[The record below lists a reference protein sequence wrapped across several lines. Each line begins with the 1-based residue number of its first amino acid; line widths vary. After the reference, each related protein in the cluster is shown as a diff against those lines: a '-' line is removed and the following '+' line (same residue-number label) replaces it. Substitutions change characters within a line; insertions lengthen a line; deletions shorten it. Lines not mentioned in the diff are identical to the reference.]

1 MEGLERSGNLVF
13 AVNGERFE
21 LACVDPS
28 TTLLQFLRYHACFKS
43 PKLGCGEG
51 GCGACVVLVS
61 KYDPNLNRVEDFS
74 VSSCLTL
81 LCSLNGCAITTSDG
95 LGNTRDGYHP
105 IHQRFAGF
113 HASQCGFC
121 TPGMCMS
128 FFSALVNADKQNYQ
142 DSPQGSSNLT
152 SFEAEK
158 SISGN
163 LCRCT
168 GYRPIADA
176 CKSFASDV
184 DIEDLGLNTFWQNGD
199 SRETKVSKL
208 PPYDPSKNLVTY
220 PEFLKSESVTR
231 LDSTRYSW
239 FSPVSIGELQS
250 LLNSSVA
257 DENARRVKLVVG
269 NTGTGYYKETQRYDQ
284 YIDLRRIPELSILN
298 RDSKGIEIGATVTIS
313 RVISFLNEGKEVN
326 MSSYGNMVSQK
337 LAQHMEKIANP
348 FVRNTA
354 SVGGNLAMAQKFG
367 FPSDMSTL
375 FLGVDA
381 MVSILTVRGQEKLK
395 WEELLERPA
404 IDSRCVLLSVWIPF
418 QKEGNFLPN
427 LKFQFETYRA
437 APRPLGS
444 ALAYVNAAFLAD
456 VSSHRNGVVI
466 HSIKLAFGAFGT
478 EHAIRAKTVEKY
490 LTGKILNVKILYEAV
505 KLVRLDVVPQP
516 GTSYPEYRSSLA
528 VSFLFK
534 FLHPLMDVDSAI
546 SSGLFDGISEN
557 FLEDG
562 SGSNNDDGDTSQ
574 GNTQTIL
581 SSAEQVV
588 ESSTEYYPVGEP
600 MKKYGAAMQ
609 ASGEAVYVD
618 DIPSP
623 PNCLHGAFIYST
635 KPLARVKSIS
645 LQLESNSLADGIVAV
660 ITFKDIPS
668 GGENV
673 GALSQFGT
681 EPLFAEDRCEYA
693 GDRIAVVIA
702 KSQRSADVAART
714 AVVEYDTDDTGSPIL
729 TVEEAV
735 ERSSFLQDPV
745 FLNTDPVGDF
755 SKGMAEADHKILS
768 AELRLPSEY
777 YFYMEP
783 QTTLAVPD
791 EDKSMVVYA
800 STQFPEYTNSVIARC
815 LGVPEHNIRVITR
828 RAGGGFGG
836 KAIRNMPVST
846 ACALAAYKLRR
857 PVRIYVNRN
866 TDMVIT
872 GGRHPLKVTYSVGF
886 KSNGKITALHA
897 DILINGGISNDI
909 TPVIASHVIAALKKY
924 NWGAFSFD
932 IKNCKTNLTSKS
944 SMRALGDVQGSY
956 IADAIIEHVAS
967 VLEMEVDSVISQNV
981 HTYESLKLFYE
992 ESAGESGE
1000 YTLPS
1005 IMDQIATSSRFVDR
1019 KNMVDQFNQKNTW
1032 KKRGISRL
1040 PIVHEVRQ
1048 HATPAKVSILQD
1060 GSIVCEVGGVEI
1072 GQGLWTKV
1080 KQVIAYALSLIER
1093 SWSEELVEKVRIIQ
1107 IDTLSLVQTGYTAES
1122 TKSESSCEAARLC
1135 CNILVERLTPLK
1147 EKLQEQ
1153 NGSVNWTTLIRE
1165 AEAQPINL
1173 QSHAY
1178 FVPDSSSGQYL
1189 NYGAAVSEV
1198 EIDILTGQQRIMQS
1212 DIIYDCG
1219 QSLNPATDLG
1229 QIEGAFVQGIG
1240 YFMLEEYLTNEDGL
1254 MVTNSTWTYHIPT
1267 IDTIPKRLNVRVL
1280 NSGHHKKRILSSKAS
1295 GEPPLLLA
1303 ATVHS
1308 SIRAAIR
1315 EARKQLKSWGK
1326 LDESV
1331 SEFYLEVPAI
1341 MPVVKTTC
1349 GLDYV
1354 EKYLETLINKPSDSE
1369 SVRCPDFKKTCSNTP

>member
-1 MEGLERSGNLVF
+1 MEGSQRNGNLVF

-28 TTLLQFLRYHACFKS
+28 TTLLQFLRYHASFKS

-61 KYDPNLNRVEDFS
+61 KYDPKLNKVEDFS

-128 FFSALVNADKQNYQ
+128 FFSALVNADKGNPQV
-142 DSPQGSSNLT
+142 SPPQGFSSLT

-176 CKSFASDV
+176 CRSFASDV
-184 DIEDLGLNTFWQNGD
+184 DIEDLGLNIFWKNGD
-199 SRETKVSKL
+199 STETKAGKL
-208 PPYDPSKNLVTY
+208 PPYDPSKDLVTY
-220 PEFLKSESVTR
+220 PEFLKSESITR

-239 FSPVSIGELQS
+239 FSPVSIEELQT

-257 DENARRVKLVVG
+257 ENVGSVKIVVG
-269 NTGTGYYKETQRYDQ
+269 NTGTGYYKETQCYDQ

-298 RDSKGIEIGATVTIS
+298 RDRKGIEIGATATIS
-313 RVISFLNEGKEVN
+313 RVISFLNEGTDVN
-326 MSSYGNMVSQK
+326 LGLYGKMVSQK

-381 MVSILTVRGQEKLK
+381 TVSILTVRGREKLK
-395 WEELLERPA
+395 WEELLARPA
-404 IDSRCVLLSVWIPF
+404 LDSRSVLLSVRIPF
-418 QKEGNFLPN
+418 KKDGNVLQNFSKFL
-427 LKFQFETYRA
+427 FETYRP

-456 VSSHRNGVVI
+456 VSPRRNGVVI
-466 HSIKLAFGAFGT
+466 HSIRLAFGAFGT
-478 EHAIRAKTVEKY
+478 NHAIRAKTVEKH

-505 KLVRLDVVPQP
+505 KFVKLDIVPEP

-534 FLHPLMDVDSAI
+534 FLYPLTNVDSAV
-546 SSGLFDGISEN
+546 SSGLFDGVGETSVE
-557 FLEDG
+557 
-562 SGSNNDDGDTSQ
+562 DGDTSE
-574 GNTQTIL
+574 GNTKTIL
-581 SSAEQVV
+581 SPAEQVV

-600 MKKYGAAMQ
+600 MKKYGVSMQ

-623 PNCLHGAFIYST
+623 PNCLHGAIIYST
-635 KPLARVKSIS
+635 KPLARVKSVH
-645 LQLESNSLADGIVAV
+645 LQHQPNSIAEEIIGI
-660 ITFKDIPS
+660 ITFKDIPR

-681 EPLFAEDRCEYA
+681 EPLFAEDHCEYA
-693 GDRIAVVIA
+693 GDRIVVVVA

-714 AVVEYDTDDTGSPIL
+714 TVVEYDTENIDSPIL

-735 ERSSFLQDPV
+735 DRSSFLQGPV
-745 FLNTDPVGDF
+745 FLDTEPVGDF

-791 EDKSMVVYA
+791 EDNTMVVYA
-800 STQFPEYTNSVIARC
+800 STQFPEYTHSVIARC
-815 LGVPEHNIRVITR
+815 LGVPEHNIRVKTR

-846 ACALAAYKLRR
+846 ACALAAYKLRH
-857 PVRIYVNRN
+857 PVRVYVNRN

-886 KSNGKITALHA
+886 KSNGKVTALHA
-897 DILINGGISNDI
+897 DILINGGISDDI

-932 IKNCKTNLTSKS
+932 LKNCKTNLTSKS

-956 IADAIIEHVAS
+956 IADVIIENVAS

-992 ESAGESGE
+992 HSAGESGE

-1005 IMDQIATSSRFVDR
+1005 IMDQLATSSRFVDR
-1019 KNMVDQFNQKNTW
+1019 RNMIDEFNEKNTW

-1040 PIVHEVRQ
+1040 PIVHEVMQ
-1048 HATPAKVSILQD
+1048 HATPAKVSVLQD

-1107 IDTLSLVQTGYTAES
+1107 IDTLSLVQTGFTAES
-1122 TKSESSCEAARLC
+1122 TKSESSCEAARRC

-1153 NGSVNWTTLIRE
+1153 NGSVDWTTLIRE
-1165 AEAQPINL
+1165 AEAQPIDL
-1173 QSHAY
+1173 QAHAY

-1198 EIDILTGQQRIMQS
+1198 EIDILTGQPRIMQS

-1219 QSLNPATDLG
+1219 QSLNPAVDLG

-1267 IDTIPKRLNVRVL
+1267 IDTITKRLNVRVL

-1308 SIRAAIR
+1308 ATRAAIR
-1315 EARKQLKSWGK
+1315 EARKQLKHWGK
-1326 LDESV
+1326 LDKYD
-1331 SEFYLEVPAI
+1331 SEFYLDVPAI

-1354 EKYLETLINKPSDSE
+1354 EKYLETLISKPS
-1369 SVRCPDFKKTCSNTP
+1369 T

>member
-1 MEGLERSGNLVF
+1 MEGSQRNGNLVF

-28 TTLLQFLRYHACFKS
+28 TTLLQFLRYHASFKS

-61 KYDPNLNRVEDFS
+61 KYDPKLNKVEDFS

-128 FFSALVNADKQNYQ
+128 FFSALVNADKGNPQV
-142 DSPQGSSNLT
+142 SPPQGFSSLT

-176 CKSFASDV
+176 CRSFASDV
-184 DIEDLGLNTFWQNGD
+184 DIEDLGLNIFWKNGD
-199 SRETKVSKL
+199 STETKAGKL
-208 PPYDPSKNLVTY
+208 PPYDPSKDLVTY
-220 PEFLKSESVTR
+220 PEFLKSESITR

-239 FSPVSIGELQS
+239 FSPVSIEELQT

-257 DENARRVKLVVG
+257 ENVGSVKIVVG
-269 NTGTGYYKETQRYDQ
+269 NTGTGYYKETQCYDQ

-298 RDSKGIEIGATVTIS
+298 RDRKGIEIGATATIS
-313 RVISFLNEGKEVN
+313 RVISFLNEGTDVN
-326 MSSYGNMVSQK
+326 LGLYGKMVSQK

-381 MVSILTVRGQEKLK
+381 TVSILTVRGREKLK
-395 WEELLERPA
+395 WEELLARPA
-404 IDSRCVLLSVWIPF
+404 LDSRSVLLSVRIPF
-418 QKEGNFLPN
+418 KKDGNVLQNFSKFL
-427 LKFQFETYRA
+427 FETYRP

-456 VSSHRNGVVI
+456 VSPRRNGVVI
-466 HSIKLAFGAFGT
+466 HSIRLAFGAFGT
-478 EHAIRAKTVEKY
+478 NHAIRAKTVEKH

-505 KLVRLDVVPQP
+505 KFVKLDIVPEP

-534 FLHPLMDVDSAI
+534 FLYPLTNVDSAV
-546 SSGLFDGISEN
+546 SSGLFDGVGETSVE
-557 FLEDG
+557 
-562 SGSNNDDGDTSQ
+562 DGDTSE
-574 GNTQTIL
+574 GNTKTIL
-581 SSAEQVV
+581 SPAEQVV

-600 MKKYGAAMQ
+600 MKKYGVSMQ

-623 PNCLHGAFIYST
+623 PNCLHGAIIYST
-635 KPLARVKSIS
+635 KPLARVKSVH
-645 LQLESNSLADGIVAV
+645 LQHQPNSIAEEIIGI
-660 ITFKDIPS
+660 ITFKDIPR

-681 EPLFAEDRCEYA
+681 EPLFAEDHCEYA
-693 GDRIAVVIA
+693 GDRIVVVVA

-714 AVVEYDTDDTGSPIL
+714 TVVEYDTENIDSPIL

-735 ERSSFLQDPV
+735 DRSSFLQGPV
-745 FLNTDPVGDF
+745 FLDTEPVGDF

-791 EDKSMVVYA
+791 EDNTMVVYA
-800 STQFPEYTNSVIARC
+800 STQFPEYTHSVIARC
-815 LGVPEHNIRVITR
+815 LGVPEHNIRVKTR

-836 KAIRNMPVST
+836 KAIRNMP
-846 ACALAAYKLRR
+846 
-857 PVRIYVNRN
+857 
-866 TDMVIT
+866 
-872 GGRHPLKVTYSVGF
+872 
-886 KSNGKITALHA
+886 
-897 DILINGGISNDI
+897 
-909 TPVIASHVIAALKKY
+909 
-924 NWGAFSFD
+924 
-932 IKNCKTNLTSKS
+932 
-944 SMRALGDVQGSY
+944 
-956 IADAIIEHVAS
+956 
-967 VLEMEVDSVISQNV
+967 
-981 HTYESLKLFYE
+981 
-992 ESAGESGE
+992 
-1000 YTLPS
+1000 
-1005 IMDQIATSSRFVDR
+1005 
-1019 KNMVDQFNQKNTW
+1019 
-1032 KKRGISRL
+1032 
-1040 PIVHEVRQ
+1040 
-1048 HATPAKVSILQD
+1048 
-1060 GSIVCEVGGVEI
+1060 
-1072 GQGLWTKV
+1072 
-1080 KQVIAYALSLIER
+1080 
-1093 SWSEELVEKVRIIQ
+1093 
-1107 IDTLSLVQTGYTAES
+1107 
-1122 TKSESSCEAARLC
+1122 
-1135 CNILVERLTPLK
+1135 
-1147 EKLQEQ
+1147 
-1153 NGSVNWTTLIRE
+1153 
-1165 AEAQPINL
+1165 AEAQPIDL
-1173 QSHAY
+1173 QAHAY

-1198 EIDILTGQQRIMQS
+1198 EIDILTGQPRIMQS

-1219 QSLNPATDLG
+1219 QSLNPAVDLG

-1267 IDTIPKRLNVRVL
+1267 IDTITKRLNVRVL

-1308 SIRAAIR
+1308 ATRAAIR
-1315 EARKQLKSWGK
+1315 EARKQLKHWGK
-1326 LDESV
+1326 LDKYD
-1331 SEFYLEVPAI
+1331 SEFYLDVPAI

-1354 EKYLETLINKPSDSE
+1354 EKYLETLISKPS
-1369 SVRCPDFKKTCSNTP
+1369 T

>member
-1 MEGLERSGNLVF
+1 MEGSQRNGNLVF

-21 LACVDPS
+21 LTCVDPS
-28 TTLLQFLRYHACFKS
+28 TTLLQFLRYHASFKS

-61 KYDPNLNRVEDFS
+61 KYDSKLNRVEDFS

-81 LCSLNGCAITTSDG
+81 LCSLNGCAITSSDG

-128 FFSALVNADKQNYQ
+128 FFSALINADKGNKP
-142 DSPQGSSNLT
+142 DPPPGFSKLT
-152 SFEAEK
+152 SSEAEK
-158 SISGN
+158 AIAGN

-199 SRETKVSKL
+199 SKETKVSKL

-220 PEFLKSESVTR
+220 PEFLKNESGTH

-239 FSPVSIGELQS
+239 FSPVSIEELES
-250 LLNSSVA
+250 LLKHSVS
-257 DENARRVKLVVG
+257 ENVGSVKIVVG

-284 YIDLRRIPELSILN
+284 YIDLRRIPDLSILN
-298 RDSKGIEIGATVTIS
+298 RDCKGIEIGATVTIS
-313 RVISFLNEGKEVN
+313 RVISFLNEGTDVN
-326 MSSYGNMVSQK
+326 LGSYGEMVSQK
-337 LAQHMEKIANP
+337 LAQHMQKIANP

-381 MVSILTVRGQEKLK
+381 TVSLLTIHGQEKLK
-395 WEELLERPA
+395 WEELLARPA
-404 IDSRCVLLSVWIPF
+404 LDSRSVLLSVWIPF
-418 QKEGNFLPN
+418 KKDGNFLLN
-427 LKFQFETYRA
+427 FSKFLFETYRA

-456 VSSHRNGVVI
+456 VSPHRNGVVI
-466 HSIKLAFGAFGT
+466 HSIKLAYGAFGT
-478 EHAIRAKTVEKY
+478 EHAIPAKTVEKY
-490 LTGKILNVKILYEAV
+490 LTGKILNVKILYEALKLV
-505 KLVRLDVVPQP
+505 KLNVVPEP

-528 VSFLFK
+528 IGFLFK
-534 FLHPLMDVDSAI
+534 FLYPLTDVDSTV
-546 SSGLFDGISEN
+546 SSGLFHGIGET
-557 FLEDG
+557 FVED
-562 SGSNNDDGDTSQ
+562 SSKSNNDDDGDTSQ
-574 GNTQTIL
+574 GKTQTIL
-581 SSAEQVV
+581 SSAKQVV

-600 MKKYGAAMQ
+600 MKKYGVSMQ

-645 LQLESNSLADGIVAV
+645 LQHESKSLADGVIGI

-668 GGENV
+668 GGENI
-673 GALSQFGT
+673 GAWGQFGT
-681 EPLFAEDRCEYA
+681 EPLFAEERCEYA
-693 GDRIAVVIA
+693 GDRIAVVVA

-714 AVVEYDTDDTGSPIL
+714 AVVEYDIEDTDSPIL

-735 ERSSFLQDPV
+735 ERSSFLQGPLS
-745 FLNTDPVGDF
+745 LNTEPIGDF

-791 EDKSMVVYA
+791 EDNTMVVYA
-800 STQFPEYTNSVIARC
+800 STQWPDYTHSVIARC
-815 LGVPEHNIRVITR
+815 LGVPEHNIRLITR
-828 RAGGGFGG
+828 RVGGGFGG
-836 KAIRNMPVST
+836 KAVRNMPVST

-857 PVRIYVNRN
+857 PVKIYVNRN
-866 TDMVIT
+866 TDMVIS
-872 GGRHPLKVTYSVGF
+872 GGRHPVKVTYSAGF

-897 DILINGGISNDI
+897 DVLINGGISDDI
-909 TPVIASHVIAALKKY
+909 TPLIANHVIAALKKY

-932 IKNCKTNLTSKS
+932 LKNCKTNLTSKS
-944 SMRALGDVQGSY
+944 AMRALGHVQGSY
-956 IADAIIEHVAS
+956 IADAITEHIAS
-967 VLEMEVDSVISQNV
+967 ILEMEVDSVSSQNI
-981 HTYESLKLFYE
+981 HTYESLKLFYKD
-992 ESAGESGE
+992 SAGESGE

-1005 IMDQIATSSRFVDR
+1005 IMDQLVTSSRFVDR
-1019 KNMVDQFNQKNTW
+1019 RKTIDEFNRKNTW

-1040 PIVHEVRQ
+1040 PIVYEVTQ
-1048 HATPAKVSILQD
+1048 YATPAKVSILQD
-1060 GSIVCEVGGVEI
+1060 GSIVCEAGGVEI

-1107 IDTLSLVQTGYTAES
+1107 IDTLSLVQTGYTAQS
-1122 TKSESSCEAARLC
+1122 TKSEASCEAARLC

-1153 NGSVNWTTLIRE
+1153 NGSVDWTTLIHE
-1165 AEAQPINL
+1165 AEAQQIDL
-1173 QSHAY
+1173 QAHSY
-1178 FVPDSSSGQYL
+1178 FVPDSSSKKYL

-1198 EIDILTGQQRIMQS
+1198 EIDILTGQPRIMQS

-1219 QSLNPATDLG
+1219 QSLNPAVDLG
-1229 QIEGAFVQGIG
+1229 QIEGCFVQGIG
-1240 YFMLEEYLTNEDGL
+1240 YFMFEEYLTNEDGL

-1267 IDTIPKRLNVRVL
+1267 IDTISQNLNVRVL

-1303 ATVHS
+1303 TTVHS
-1308 SIRAAIR
+1308 ATRAAIR
-1315 EARKQLKSWGK
+1315 EARKQLKSWDK
-1326 LDESV
+1326 LEESD
-1331 SEFYLEVPAI
+1331 SKFYLDVPAI

-1354 EKYLETLINKPSDSE
+1354 EKYLETLISKPS
-1369 SVRCPDFKKTCSNTP
+1369 T

>member
-1 MEGLERSGNLVF
+1 MEVSERNGNLVF
-13 AVNGERFE
+13 AVNGERIE
-21 LACVDPS
+21 LSCVDPS
-28 TTLLQFLRYHACFKS
+28 TTLLQFLRYHASFKS

-61 KYDPNLNRVEDFS
+61 KYDPKLNRAEDFS

-81 LCSLNGCAITTSDG
+81 ICSLNGCAITTSDG

-128 FFSALVNADKQNYQ
+128 FYSALINADKQNNQ
-142 DSPQGSSNLT
+142 DSPQKGFSNLS

-184 DIEDLGLNTFWQNGD
+184 DIEDLGFNAFWKKGD
-199 SRETKVSKL
+199 SRETKASKL
-208 PPYDPSKNLVTY
+208 PPYDPSKDLVRF
-220 PEFLKSESVTR
+220 PEFMKSESITL

-239 FSPVSIGELQS
+239 FSPVSIKELQG
-250 LLNSSVA
+250 LLKYGLAENVGSV
-257 DENARRVKLVVG
+257 KIVVG

-284 YIDLRRIPELSILN
+284 YIDLRHIPELSILN
-298 RDSKGIEIGATVTIS
+298 RNHKGIEIGATVTIS
-313 RVISFLNEGKEVN
+313 RVISFLNEGTKVN
-326 MSSYGNMVSQK
+326 LSLYGEMVSRK

-381 MVSILTVRGQEKLK
+381 TVSILTIRGQEKVK
-395 WEELLERPA
+395 WEELLARPA
-404 IDSRCVLLSVWIPF
+404 LDSRSVLLSVWIPF
-418 QKEGNFLPN
+418 KKSGNFLLN
-427 LKFQFETYRA
+427 FLFETYRA

-456 VSSHRNGVVI
+456 VSPHRNGVVI
-466 HSIKLAFGAFGT
+466 DSIRLAYGAFGT
-478 EHAIRAKTVEKY
+478 NHAIRAKTVEKY
-490 LTGKILNVKILYEAV
+490 LTGKILNVKILYEALKLV
-505 KLVRLDVVPQP
+505 KLDVISEP

-534 FLHPLMDVDSAI
+534 FLHPFMDVDSAI
-546 SSGLFDGISEN
+546 SSGLFDGIGET

-562 SGSNNDDGDTSQ
+562 SGSNDDGDTSQ
-574 GNTQTIL
+574 GNTQTII
-581 SSAEQVV
+581 SSGEQVV

-600 MKKYGAAMQ
+600 LEKYGAAMQ

-645 LQLESNSLADGIVAV
+645 LQLESNTLADGIVAI
-660 ITFKDIPS
+660 ITYKDIPS
-668 GGENV
+668 GGENI
-673 GALSQFGT
+673 GALSQFGP
-681 EPLFAEDRCEYA
+681 EPLFAEDHCEYA
-693 GDRIAVVIA
+693 GDRIAVVVA

-714 AVVEYDTDDTGSPIL
+714 AVVKYDTEDTASSIL
-729 TVEEAV
+729 SVEEAV
-735 ERSSFLQDPV
+735 KRSSFLQGPV
-745 FLNTDPVGDF
+745 SLDTYPIGDF

-791 EDKSMVVYA
+791 EDKTMVVYA
-800 STQFPEYTNSVIARC
+800 STQFPEYTHSVIARC
-815 LGVPEHNIRVITR
+815 LGVPENNIRVITR

-836 KAIRNMPVST
+836 KAIRSMPVST
-846 ACALAAYKLRR
+846 ACALAAYKLRC

-866 TDMVIT
+866 TDMVII

-886 KSNGKITALHA
+886 KSNGKITALYA
-897 DILINGGISNDI
+897 DILVNGGISDDI
-909 TPVIASHVIAALKKY
+909 TPVIAAHVIAALKKY

-932 IKNCKTNLTSKS
+932 IRNCKTNLTSKS

-956 IADAIIEHVAS
+956 IADAIVEHIAS
-967 VLEMEVDSVISQNV
+967 VLKMEVDSVISQNI
-981 HTYESLKLFYE
+981 HTYESLKLFYKD
-992 ESAGESGE
+992 SAGESGE

-1005 IMDQIATSSRFVDR
+1005 IMDQLATSSRFIDR
-1019 KNMVDQFNQKNTW
+1019 RKMVDQFNQKNTW

-1040 PIVHEVRQ
+1040 PIVHEVNQ

-1135 CNILVERLTPLK
+1135 CNILVQRLTPVK
-1147 EKLQEQ
+1147 EKLQEK
-1153 NGSVNWTTLIRE
+1153 NGSVDWTTLIRE
-1165 AEAQPINL
+1165 AETQQINL
-1173 QSHAY
+1173 QAHAY
-1178 FVPDSSSGQYL
+1178 FVPGSSSGQYL
-1189 NYGAAVSEV
+1189 NYGAAVSEI
-1198 EIDILTGQQRIMQS
+1198 EIDILTGQSRIIQS

-1267 IDTIPKRLNVRVL
+1267 IDTIPKCLNVRVL

-1308 SIRAAIR
+1308 ATRAAIR
-1315 EARKQLKSWGK
+1315 EARKQLKSWDK
-1326 LDESV
+1326 LVESD
-1331 SEFYLEVPAI
+1331 SKFYLDVPAI

-1354 EKYLETLINKPSDSE
+1354 EKYLETLINKPS
-1369 SVRCPDFKKTCSNTP
+1369 T

>member
-1 MEGLERSGNLVF
+1 MEASERNGNLVF
-13 AVNGERFE
+13 AVNGDRFE
-21 LACVDPS
+21 LASVDPS
-28 TTLLQFLRYHACFKS
+28 TTLLQFLRYHASFKS

-61 KYDPNLNRVEDFS
+61 KYDPKLNRVEDFS

-128 FFSALVNADKQNYQ
+128 FFSALVNADKRNHQ
-142 DSPQGSSNLT
+142 DSPRQGFSNLT

-176 CKSFASDV
+176 CKSFASDI
-184 DIEDLGLNTFWQNGD
+184 DIEDLGFNTFWKKGD
-199 SRETKVSKL
+199 SRETKASKL
-208 PPYDPSKNLVTY
+208 PPYDPSKDLVTY
-220 PEFLKSESVTR
+220 PEFLKSESFTC

-239 FSPVSIGELQS
+239 FSPVSIEELQS
-250 LLNSSVA
+250 LLNFSVA
-257 DENARRVKLVVG
+257 ENVGSVKIVVG
-269 NTGTGYYKETQRYDQ
+269 NTGTGYYKETHRYDQ

-298 RDSKGIEIGATVTIS
+298 RDQKGIEIGATVTIS
-313 RVISFLNEGKEVN
+313 RAISFLNEGNKVN
-326 MSSYGNMVSQK
+326 LNSYGKMVSQK
-337 LAQHMEKIANP
+337 LAEHMERIANP

-381 MVSILTVRGQEKLK
+381 TVSILTVGGEEKLK
-395 WEELLERPA
+395 WEELLARPA
-404 IDSRCVLLSVWIPF
+404 LDSRSVLLNAWIPF
-418 QKEGNFLPN
+418 KDDGNFLVN
-427 LKFQFETYRA
+427 SSKFLFETYRA

-456 VSSHRNGVVI
+456 VSAHKNGVLI
-466 HSIKLAFGAFGT
+466 HSIKLAYGAFGT
-478 EHAIRAKTVEKY
+478 NHAIRAKTVEKY
-490 LTGKILNVKILYEAV
+490 LTGKILNLKILYEAL
-505 KLVRLDVVPQP
+505 KLVKLDVVSEP

-528 VSFLFK
+528 VSFLFQ
-534 FLHPLMDVDSAI
+534 FLHPLTDVDSVVSI
-546 SSGLFDGISEN
+546 GLFDGIGET
-557 FLEDG
+557 FIEDG
-562 SGSNNDDGDTSQ
+562 SRSTNDEGDTSQ
-574 GNTQTIL
+574 GNTSHTIL
-581 SSAEQVV
+581 SSGEQVV

-609 ASGEAVYVD
+609 ASGEAIYVD

-645 LQLESNSLADGIVAV
+645 LQVESNTLADGIVAI
-660 ITFKDIPS
+660 ITFKDIPN

-673 GALSQFGT
+673 GALSQYGT
-681 EPLFAEDRCEYA
+681 EPLFAADCAQYC
-693 GDRIAVVIA
+693 GDRIAVVVA

-714 AVVEYDTDDTGSPIL
+714 AVVEYDTEDTVSPIL

-735 ERSSFLQDPV
+735 ARSSFLQGPASPIE
-745 FLNTDPVGDF
+745 PVGDF
-755 SKGMAEADHKILS
+755 SKGMAEADYKILS

-791 EDKSMVVYA
+791 EDNAMVVYA
-800 STQFPEYTNSVIARC
+800 STQFPEYTHSVIARC

-828 RAGGGFGG
+828 RVGGGFGG

-846 ACALAAYKLRR
+846 ACALAAYKLRC

-866 TDMVIT
+866 SDMVIT

-886 KSNGKITALHA
+886 NSNGKITALYA
-897 DILINGGISNDI
+897 DILVNGGISEDI
-909 TPVIASHVIAALKKY
+909 TPVIASHIIAALKKY

-956 IADAIIEHVAS
+956 VADAIIEHVAS
-967 VLEMEVDSVISQNV
+967 VLKMEVDSVISQNI
-981 HTYESLKLFYE
+981 HTYESLKLFYKD
-992 ESAGESGE
+992 SAGKSGE

-1005 IMDQIATSSRFVDR
+1005 IMDQVSISSRFIDRAMIVDE
-1019 KNMVDQFNQKNTW
+1019 FNQKNTW
-1032 KKRGISRL
+1032 KKRGIFRL
-1040 PIVHEVRQ
+1040 PIVHEVNQ

-1107 IDTLSLVQTGYTAES
+1107 IDTLSLVQTGFTAES

-1135 CNILVERLTPLK
+1135 CNILVERLIPLK
-1147 EKLQEQ
+1147 EKLHEQ
-1153 NGSVNWTTLIRE
+1153 HGSIDWSTLIRE
-1165 AEAQPINL
+1165 AEAQSIDL
-1173 QSHAY
+1173 QAHAY

-1198 EIDILTGQQRIMQS
+1198 EIDILTGLPRILQS

-1308 SIRAAIR
+1308 AIRAAIR
-1315 EARKQLKSWGK
+1315 EARKQLKSWDK
-1326 LDESV
+1326 LDESALK
-1331 SEFYLEVPAI
+1331 FYLDVPAI
-1341 MPVVKTTC
+1341 MPVVKTTI

-1354 EKYLETLINKPSDSE
+1354 EKYLETLINKPS
-1369 SVRCPDFKKTCSNTP
+1369 T

>member
-1 MEGLERSGNLVF
+1 MEGSSERKGNLVF
-13 AVNGERFE
+13 AVNGERIE
-21 LACVDPS
+21 LTCVDPS
-28 TTLLQFLRYHACFKS
+28 TTLLQYLRYQACFKS

-61 KYDPNLNRVEDFS
+61 KYDPKLSRVEDFS
-74 VSSCLTL
+74 ASSCLTL

-95 LGNTRDGYHP
+95 LGNTKDGFHP

-128 FFSALVNADKQNYQ
+128 LFSALVNADKGNHQ
-142 DSPQGSSNLT
+142 DSPQGFSNLT

-158 SISGN
+158 SIQGN

-168 GYRPIADA
+168 GYRPIADV

-208 PPYDPSKNLVTY
+208 PPYDPSKNLITY
-220 PEFLKSESVTR
+220 PEFLKSESITH

-239 FSPVSIGELQS
+239 FSPVSLEDLQS
-250 LLNSSVA
+250 LLKFSVA
-257 DENARRVKLVVG
+257 ENVGSVKIVVG

-284 YIDLRRIPELSILN
+284 YINLRYIRELSILN
-298 RDSKGIEIGATVTIS
+298 RDRKGIEIGAIVTIS
-313 RVISFLNEGKEVN
+313 KLISFLNEGTKVN
-326 MSSYGNMVSQK
+326 LGSYGKMVSQK
-337 LAQHMEKIANP
+337 LAQHLEKVANP

-354 SVGGNLAMAQKFG
+354 SVGGNLVMAQKYG
-367 FPSDMSTL
+367 FPSDISTL
-375 FLGVDA
+375 FLGMDA
-381 MVSILTVRGQEKLK
+381 TVSILNVRGQEKLK
-395 WEELLERPA
+395 WEELLARPA
-404 IDSRCVLLSVWIPF
+404 LDSRTVLLSVWIPF
-418 QKEGNFLPN
+418 KKNGNFLQN
-427 LKFQFETYRA
+427 FSKHLFETYRA

-456 VSSHRNGVVI
+456 VSPRRNGVVI
-466 HSIKLAFGAFGT
+466 HSLRLAFGAFGT
-478 EHAIRAKTVEKY
+478 RHAIRAKTVEKY
-490 LTGKILNVKILYEAV
+490 LTGKILNIKNLYEAI
-505 KLVRLDVVPQP
+505 KLVKLDVVPEP

-534 FLHPLMDVDSAI
+534 FLYPLTDVDSAV
-546 SSGLFDGISEN
+546 SSGLFEGTGGAFVE
-557 FLEDG
+557 EG
-562 SGSNNDDGDTSQ
+562 SKSINDDGDTSQ
-574 GNTQTIL
+574 GKTQTIL
-581 SSAEQVV
+581 SSSEQVV
-588 ESSTEYYPVGEP
+588 ESSTKYYPVGEP

-635 KPLARVKSIS
+635 KSLARVKSIS
-645 LQLESNSLADGIVAV
+645 LQLESNSLADGVIAI

-668 GGENV
+668 DGENIGV
-673 GALSQFGT
+673 LSQFGT
-681 EPLFAEDRCEYA
+681 EHLFAEDRVQYA

-702 KSQRSADVAART
+702 NSQRSADVAARK
-714 AVVEYDTDDTGSPIL
+714 AIVEYDQENVGSPIL

-735 ERSSFLQDPV
+735 ENSSYLQGPV
-745 FLNTDPVGDF
+745 FLNTKPVGDF
-755 SKGMAEADHKILS
+755 SKGMAGADHKILS

-783 QTTLAVPD
+783 QTSLAVPD
-791 EDKSMVVYA
+791 EDNTMVVYA
-800 STQFPEYTNSVIARC
+800 STQFPEYTHSVIARC
-815 LGVPEHNIRVITR
+815 LGVPEHNISVKTR

-836 KAIRNMPVST
+836 KAIRSMPVSA

-857 PVRIYVNRN
+857 PVKIYVNRN

-872 GGRHPLKVTYSVGF
+872 GGRHPLKVTYSIGF
-886 KSNGKITALHA
+886 KSNGKVTALHA
-897 DILINGGISNDI
+897 DILVNGGISEDI
-909 TPVIASHVIAALKKY
+909 TPIIASHIIAALKKY

-956 IADAIIEHVAS
+956 IADAIMEHVAS
-967 VLEMEVDSVISQNV
+967 VLEMEVGSVSSKNI

-992 ESAGESGE
+992 DSAGESGE

-1005 IMDQIATSSRFVDR
+1005 IMDQVATSSRYVDR
-1019 KNMVDQFNQKNTW
+1019 RKMIDEFNQKNTW

-1048 HATPAKVSILQD
+1048 HETPAKVSILRD

-1080 KQVIAYALSLIER
+1080 KQVIAYSLGLLES
-1093 SWSEELVEKVRIIQ
+1093 SWSEELVEKVRIIE
-1107 IDTLSLVQTGYTAES
+1107 INTLRLVQTGYTAES

-1147 EKLQEQ
+1147 KKLQEQ
-1153 NGSVNWTTLIRE
+1153 NGSVDWTTLIRQ

-1173 QSHAY
+1173 QANEY
-1178 FVPDSSSGQYL
+1178 FVPGSSSGQYL

-1198 EIDILTGQQRIMQS
+1198 EIDVLTGQHRILQS

-1219 QSLNPATDLG
+1219 QSLNPAIDLG
-1229 QIEGAFVQGIG
+1229 QVEGAFVKGIG

-1254 MVTNSTWTYHIPT
+1254 MVSNSTWTYHIPT
-1267 IDTIPKRLNVRVL
+1267 IDTIPESLNVRVL
-1280 NSGHHKKRILSSKAS
+1280 NSGDHKNRILSSKAS

-1303 ATVHS
+1303 ATVHCAT
-1308 SIRAAIR
+1308 RAAIR

-1326 LDESV
+1326 LDESD
-1331 SEFYLEVPAI
+1331 SEFYLDVPAI
-1341 MPVVKTTC
+1341 LPVVKTTC

-1354 EKYLETLINKPSDSE
+1354 EKYLETLISKRS
-1369 SVRCPDFKKTCSNTP
+1369 T